1 MPSLFCRPFDR
12 LKDLGFYEVEV
23 PELVEGPFYHKKF
36 CKDGNKS
43 GKNAFLCKSIFIAMK
58 RKLAIALLIAF
69 VSGIIMTSCGSNKT
83 CPAYGESSKYVK
95 ETRY

>member
-1 MPSLFCRPFDR
+1 M
-12 LKDLGFYEVEV
+12 KV
-23 PELVEGPFYHKKF
+23 PELVEGPIVQKNL
-36 CKDGNKS
+36 CKDGNFS
-43 GKNAFLCKSIFIAMK
+43 EKNAFLCKSNLIKMK
-58 RKLAIALLIAF
+58 RRIAIALLIAF